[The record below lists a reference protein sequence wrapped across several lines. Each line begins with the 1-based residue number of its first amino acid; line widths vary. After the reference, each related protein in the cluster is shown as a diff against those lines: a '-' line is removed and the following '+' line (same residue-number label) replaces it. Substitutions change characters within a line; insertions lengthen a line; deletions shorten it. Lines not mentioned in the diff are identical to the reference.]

1 MIQLL
6 RYMTAIRCKS
16 VTSHTSVLTP
26 SSQLHI
32 LYSLL
37 ATIMNQALKS
47 FQMTG
52 KEYAYI
58 INNKYLESV
67 NEYIK
72 MG

>member
-1 MIQLL
+1 
-6 RYMTAIRCKS
+6 
-16 VTSHTSVLTP
+16 
-26 SSQLHI
+26 
-32 LYSLL
+32 
-37 ATIMNQALKS
+37 MNQALKS